1 MDSLFRTLAKVP
13 GALLIVPLFLAALIN
28 TVAPQVLEIGSFT
41 TALFKDGAVPLIAM
55 FFFVMGS
62 QIRLGSVSSS
72 LEKGVVMLVGKYVA
86 AIVVGLS
93 VAWLTPDGSLF
104 GLVPLAIIAA
114 MGNSNG
120 AMYIALTGQF
130 GNRSDKGA
138 VAVLSINDGPLL
150 TLIALGAAGLADFSA
165 MALLAVFL
173 PILLGFTLGNT
184 SDIAREF
191 LAPGEKIILPFAL
204 FAIGAGIDL
213 TVFATA
219 GAVGF
224 LLGIMT
230 IVLSGGLA
238 MLALQVWHVARRHPK
253 PTRNVIGGAC
263 EATTAG
269 NAIATPAAVALADPS
284 YQAVQGV
291 ATTQVASAVVVTA
304 VLIPFVV
311 VAVSKWQA
319 RRGVSPEAE
328 EALYEERRAGR
339 SPSTEPDSEPE
350 PGSASSTPAAT

>member
-1 MDSLFRTLAKVP
+1 MDNVLRTLGRLP
-13 GALLIVPLFLAALIN
+13 GALLIIPLFLAALIN
-28 TVAPQVLEIGSFT
+28 TFVPEVLEIGSFT
-41 TALFKDGAVPLIAM
+41 TALFRDGAVPLIAM

-62 QIRLGSVSSS
+62 QIQVKSLGASV
-72 LEKGVVMLVGKYVA
+72 EKGIVMLLGKYAA
-86 AIVVGLS
+86 AIAVGLG
-93 VAWLTPDGSLF
+93 VAYLTPEGTLF

-120 AMYIALTGQF
+120 ALYIALTGQF
-130 GNRSDKGA
+130 GNKSDKGA
-138 VAVLSINDGPLL
+138 VAMLSINDGPLL
-150 TLIALGAAGLADFSA
+150 TLIALGAAGLADFSP

-173 PILLGFTLGNT
+173 PILIGFVLGNL
-184 SDIAREF
+184 SSIVREF

-213 TVFATA
+213 GVFVTA
-219 GAVGF
+219 GAVGI

-230 IVLSGGLA
+230 IVLSGGMA
-238 MLALQVWHVARRHPK
+238 MLALQAWHVVRRHPK
-253 PTRNVIGGAC
+253 PARNLIGGAC

-284 YQAVQGV
+284 YAGVQAV

-311 VAVSKWQA
+311 VAISRWQE
-319 RRGVSPEAE
+319 RRGVSPEQE
-328 EALYEERRAGR
+328 EHYLLHKTLL
-339 SPSTEPDSEPE
+339 PTDE
-350 PGSASSTPAAT
+350 PGARSEQPA

>member
-1 MDSLFRTLAKVP
+1 MDNLLRTLGKLP
-13 GALLIVPLFLAALIN
+13 GALLIIPLFLAALIN
-28 TVAPQVLEIGSFT
+28 TFVPEVLGIGSFT
-41 TALFKDGAVPLIAM
+41 TALFRDGAVPLIAM

-62 QIRLGSVSSS
+62 QIRVKSVASS
-72 LEKGVVMLVGKYVA
+72 LEKGVVMLLGKYAA
-86 AIVVGLS
+86 AIAVGLG
-93 VAWLTPDGSLF
+93 VAYLTPEGTLL

-150 TLIALGAAGLADFSA
+150 TMIALGAAGLADFSP

-173 PILLGFTLGNT
+173 PILLGFVIGNT
-184 SDIAREF
+184 SQIAREF
-191 LAPGEKIILPFAL
+191 LAPGEKLILPFAL

-213 TVFATA
+213 GVFLTA

-238 MLALQVWHVARRHPK
+238 MLALHLWHVARRHPK

-284 YQAVQGV
+284 YQSVQAV

-328 EALYEERRAGR
+328 EAMYEGR
-339 SPSTEPDSEPE
+339 DAVPDEPV
-350 PGSASSTPAAT
+350 PAAGPLAA

>member
-1 MDSLFRTLAKVP
+1 MDSLFRTLGKLP

-28 TVAPQVLEIGSFT
+28 TLVPQVLEVGSFT
-41 TALFKDGAVPLIAM
+41 TALFRDGAVPLIAM

-62 QIRLGSVSSS
+62 QIQVRSVGSS
-72 LEKGVVMLVGKYVA
+72 LEKGVVMLLGKYAAAVA
-86 AIVVGLS
+86 VGLG
-93 VAWLTPDGSLF
+93 VAYLTSDGTLF

-120 AMYIALTGQF
+120 ALYIALTGQF
-130 GNRSDKGA
+130 GNKSDKGA

-150 TLIALGAAGLADFSA
+150 TLIALGAAGLADFSP

-173 PILLGFTLGNT
+173 PILLGFALGNT
-184 SDIAREF
+184 SQTAREF

-213 TVFATA
+213 GVFATA

-230 IVLSGGLA
+230 VVLSGGLA
-238 MLALQVWHVARRHPK
+238 MGALYLWHVVRRHPK

-269 NAIATPAAVALADPS
+269 NAIATPAAVALADPGYAS
-284 YQAVQGV
+284 VQAV

-311 VAVSKWQA
+311 VAVSKWQQ

-328 EALYEERRAGR
+328 ESLYERRDPVTA
-339 SPSTEPDSEPE
+339 EP
-350 PGSASSTPAAT
+350 AATPAA